1 MTSELKVDKITPA
14 SGTSGTFGDSGDTF
28 QVPSGV
34 TLDIASGA
42 TLDATGA
49 TVTGISGGLVYVGG
63 LNTTTEAASV
73 AVDNVFT
80 ATYDNYLVVI
90 ESIRMKTTGGGLDFN
105 WRTGGSSGSKVS
117 GGNYRYALFGYRSD
131 NGNSTSRYASS
142 GGETRLTHGCVN
154 DAETVGLSGYLH
166 VADPFTS
173 RRVRFTG
180 NYTYMADAAG
190 ELRSMSGGSEY
201 RDNIQATGFMFT
213 GFGGTADDD
222 IVEAQIKVYGVV
234 NS

>member
-1 MTSELKVDKITPA
+1 
-14 SGTSGTFGDSGDTF
+14 
-28 QVPSGV
+28 
-34 TLDIASGA
+34 
-42 TLDATGA
+42 
-49 TVTGISGGLVYVGG
+49 
-63 LNTTTEAASV
+63 
-73 AVDNVFT
+73 
-80 ATYDNYLVVI
+80 
-90 ESIRMKTTGGGLDFN
+90 MKTTGGGLDFN

-117 GGNYRYALFGYRSD
+117 AGNYRYALFGYRSD

-142 GGETRLTHGCVN
+142 GGETRLTHGCIN
-154 DAETVGLSGYLH
+154 DAESVGLSGYLH
-166 VADPFTS
+166 VADPFTN

-201 RDNIQATGFMFT
+201 RADIQATGFMFT

>member
-1 MTSELKVDKITPA
+1 MAFATIDVTKGITGTIPV
-14 SGTSGTFGDSGDTF
+14 TSGGTGLTAGTTDQFLKF
-28 QVPSGV
+28 
-34 TLDIASGA
+34 
-42 TLDATGA
+42 TGA
-49 TVTGISGGLVYVGG
+49 TTLASAADNAGGLVYVGG

-105 WRTGGSSGSKVS
+105 WRTGGASGSKVS
-117 GGNYRYALFGYRSD
+117 AGNYRYTLFGYRSD
-131 NGNSTSRYASS
+131 NGSATSRYASS
-142 GGETRLTHGCVN
+142 GGETRLTHGCIN
-154 DAETVGLSGYLH
+154 DAESVGLSGYLH
-166 VADPFTS
+166 VADPFTN

-190 ELRSMSGGSEY
+190 ELRTMSGGSEY
-201 RDNIQATGFMFT
+201 RADIQATGFMFT